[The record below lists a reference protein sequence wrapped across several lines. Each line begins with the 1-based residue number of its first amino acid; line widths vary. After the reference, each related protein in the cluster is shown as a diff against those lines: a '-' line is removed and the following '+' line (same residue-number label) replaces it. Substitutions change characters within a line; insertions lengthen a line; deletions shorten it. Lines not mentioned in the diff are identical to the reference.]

1 MDSQSGQAAVEW
13 VGLLLLMS
21 LGLAGLLALASRVE
35 GRSLG
40 GALAHAIT
48 CTAGGRCVEPARA
61 GPAPHGPAFGLAAG
75 RVVPRA
81 RSLGSLP
88 RPVVPRARPR
98 PSLPRPPLAPDR
110 AAAAF
115 QALRGVKRIAGRAW
129 IVCLG
134 YKRFQYERAHPEVT
148 ITGRMPV
155 REALRIANACLNPA
169 EFLGEEG

>member
-1 MDSQSGQAAVEW
+1 M
-13 VGLLLLMS
+13 
-21 LGLAGLLALASRVE
+21 
-35 GRSLG
+35 
-40 GALAHAIT
+40 
-48 CTAGGRCVEPARA
+48 
-61 GPAPHGPAFGLAAG
+61 
-75 RVVPRA
+75 
-81 RSLGSLP
+81 
-88 RPVVPRARPR
+88 PRARPR
-98 PSLPRPPLAPDR
+98 PSVPRPPVAPNR

-169 EFLGEEG
+169 EFLGEEA